1 MMTPNHFSQAHDSA
15 ESEGQAEDEVI
26 GGGNEGRGRY
36 DLEGGRGEN
45 NPIQWVAFSRLLTEM
60 SLTVSVQTI
69 AASLALQFSGDRSFI
84 LISVVLCNLADCI
97 CCMSAIGLRSR
108 RPRIARILERI
119 GSLAAA
125 FGFILMIAMFL
136 SDYH

>member
-1 MMTPNHFSQAHDSA
+1 MTPNHVSQAHYSA

-26 GGGNEGRGRY
+26 GGGNESRGRY

-45 NPIQWVAFSRLLTEM
+45 NPIQWAVFSRLTEM
-60 SLTVSVQTI
+60 SITVFVQTI

-84 LISVVLCNLADCI
+84 LISVVLCNLADYI

-119 GSLAAA
+119 GSLTAA